1 VAEFDFASLYP
12 SIMVV
17 HNISPETLECGC
29 CPDSRLIVPEIGY
42 RICEKGPGLLP
53 RVLEPI
59 VRRRI
64 ALKKLSKGGSRHAKI
79 YDSRAKALKW
89 VLVTCFGYTGYRN
102 ARFGRIECHEAI
114 NAYGREIL
122 LRTSALAEQRGFR
135 VLHGI
140 VDSLWLQGDG
150 DTAAFATD
158 VKRIEKI
165 PLVLDGI
172 YNWIVFLP
180 NITTGVGALNRYY
193 GVFESGEVKIRGIAL
208 RKHDTTTI
216 VRELQQAMLDRL
228 AKCKDSKEFK
238 EAIPEVLDIVGEYVE
253 TLRSG
258 SVPLDKLVIRKSVSK
273 ELEEYTQHNESFEAL
288 QQMKRNGFSVPPGE
302 AIEYV
307 VLGGEERVK
316 VAKFLNGDEAY
327 DPEKYVELS
336 LRAAS
341 ELLVPFGYDIATMR
355 TMYSN
360 EQEQGA
366 AQQAGP
372 AHPTRLAGITPA
384 ELDGHETE
392 PAVHQ
397 ADLLTGQTVQEYVAQ
412 GAEGGEEQYRP
423 FAGEGGEDG

>member
-1 VAEFDFASLYP
+1 MRMLP
-12 SIMVV
+12 
-17 HNISPETLECGC
+17 
-29 CPDSRLIVPEIGY
+29 RLPTPVPEIGY

-64 ALKKLSKGGSRHAKI
+64 ALKKLSQSGSRHAKM

-150 DTAAFATD
+150 DTAAFSAD
-158 VKRIEKI
+158 VKKIEKI

-228 AKCKDSKEFK
+228 AKAKDSAEF
-238 EAIPEVLDIVGEYVE
+238 
-253 TLRSG
+253 R
-258 SVPLDKLVIRKSVSK
+258 
-273 ELEEYTQHNESFEAL
+273 
-288 QQMKRNGFSVPPGE
+288 
-302 AIEYV
+302 
-307 VLGGEERVK
+307 GGDT
-316 VAKFLNGDEAY
+316 G
-327 DPEKYVELS
+327 
-336 LRAAS
+336 
-341 ELLVPFGYDIATMR
+341 
-355 TMYSN
+355 
-360 EQEQGA
+360 
-366 AQQAGP
+366 
-372 AHPTRLAGITPA
+372 GI
-384 ELDGHETE
+384 GH
-392 PAVHQ
+392 
-397 ADLLTGQTVQEYVAQ
+397 
-412 GAEGGEEQYRP
+412 RR
-423 FAGEGGEDG
+423 